1 MAFKNVKFWP
11 IKYNIKN
18 IILFVFLTTL
28 LGSSIYYFRKEHIIE
43 GITSGQYSNLAEIIK
58 ETPEQAQLRELEGK
72 QNTIQNNLNDLLQ
85 KIKRD
90 TASYNAAL
98 AELAA
103 AKAASAAQLTLV
115 APQFATQFSRIQS
128 LGIGDPIYGL
138 LITDKGLSNRDAVE
152 YLKILVNDEVNIV
165 G

>member
-1 MAFKNVKFWP
+1 MAFKNVKIWP

-43 GITSGQYSNLAEIIK
+43 GITSGQYNNLAELIK
-58 ETPEQAQLRELEGK
+58 DTPEQEELRELEGK
-72 QNTIQNNLNDLLQ
+72 QNTIQNNINDLLQ

-103 AKAASAAQLTLV
+103 AKAAAAAQLTLV
-115 APQFATQFSRIQS
+115 APQFATQFSQIQS
-128 LGIGDPIYGL
+128 LGIGDPIYSL

-152 YLKILVNDEVNIV
+152 YLKILINDEVNIV
-165 G
+165 D